1 MLHAV
6 SLCRISREL
15 SLTLLEQDGYKSDYN
30 SFNHHGLGPSHHR
43 GYRQQVSMMSWNSSV
58 PAFWRWGVCGL
69 ADIHLLSVCLYSKSN
84 TREFHSIQEV
94 K

>member
-6 SLCRISREL
+6 SLAESLGKL

-43 GYRQQVSMMSWNSSV
+43 GYRQQVSMSWNSSG
-58 PAFWRWGVCGL
+58 FWRWGVPC
-69 ADIHLLSVCLYSKSN
+69 
-84 TREFHSIQEV
+84 
-94 K
+94 